1 MKKLLSYLLVIA
13 LVLVQFVPVVNATEV
28 DSDNQNKG
36 SIQEDVANQTNS
48 GKIIIE
54 NTLKGKTYTIYQ
66 VLELESFDDERNA
79 YTYNAASDEWEDFL
93 NSAAVKGKY
102 LNYDSTLGVWTWV
115 EGADA
120 QAFAQLAL
128 TEAET
133 NTNISSVASKKSSA
147 DNEVITFSDLEL
159 GYYLVDSTAGA
170 LCNLTTTHA
179 VTTIKEKNAVPTVKK
194 EVQEDSNLKYGEN
207 NTADYFQVV
216 NFKTS
221 INVETGAENYVL
233 VDVMSDGLSL
243 KTDSFVL
250 THANGTIVPSGKY
263 TISTS
268 GDKLNVNY
276 NNVATTATF
285 VIEFDDAYMASLKD
299 TSEIEGDERD
309 IIVAYQATVNLNAV
323 VEEEGNPNETWLEYG
338 DENETAK
345 DTTITY
351 TLSFDV
357 IKTDA
362 TGNSLTGA
370 EFELY
375 DKDGNKINLFEF
387 SDGKYRIA
395 TENETIS
402 KIEAGTVEIVGL
414 DADTYYLEE
423 TKAPEGYNKLSSRIK
438 VEVGTSMNGTTI
450 NAVVNGTNDQIVTY
464 ANDDVTIKNF
474 TGSLLPSTGGMGTVL
489 FITVGSIMVLGFGVL
504 LVTKLRLSKMDI

>member
-1 MKKLLSYLLVIA
+1 MA
-13 LVLVQFVPVVNATEV
+13 
-28 DSDNQNKG
+28 DWCKG

-285 VIEFDDAYMASLKD
+285 VIDFDDAYMASLKD
-299 TSEIEGDERD
+299 KVDELDLFVNKEEASSIEELLGN
-309 IIVAYQATVNLNAV
+309 YATKNNGNELFLN
-323 VEEEGNPNETWLEYG
+323 GNYTFYARWSFSIFLNE
-338 DENETAK
+338 
-345 DTTITY
+345 
-351 TLSFDV
+351 
-357 IKTDA
+357 
-362 TGNSLTGA
+362 
-370 EFELY
+370 
-375 DKDGNKINLFEF
+375 
-387 SDGKYRIA
+387 
-395 TENETIS
+395 
-402 KIEAGTVEIVGL
+402 
-414 DADTYYLEE
+414 
-423 TKAPEGYNKLSSRIK
+423 AP
-438 VEVGTSMNGTTI
+438 GTTI
-450 NAVVNGTNDQIVTY
+450 KCSFPETFLYRDEYNVDVPINNKKGFSFTIIKSETFAGEADVNAHVLLRDEDPNTDDEYILREVTVQKY
-464 ANDDVTIKNF
+464 HDDMYVY
-474 TGSLLPSTGGMGTVL
+474 TVAPED
-489 FITVGSIMVLGFGVL
+489 INGVL
-504 LVTKLRLSKMDI
+504 INV